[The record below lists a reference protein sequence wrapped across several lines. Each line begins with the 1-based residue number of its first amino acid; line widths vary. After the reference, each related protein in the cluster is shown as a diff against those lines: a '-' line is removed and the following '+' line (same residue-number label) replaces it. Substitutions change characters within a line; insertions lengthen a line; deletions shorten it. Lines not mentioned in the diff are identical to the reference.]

1 MSGKDIPLFELAGEE
16 RTATPL
22 PRVRR
27 GVTFDSSLRPDE
39 KAICRFWSNVVCG
52 PGSACWLWVGPI
64 STPDGYGRFS
74 WQVGGHRRT
83 VSAHRFALMI
93 STGKEI
99 GYEAVE
105 RKLGELRDAL
115 SQDDVTALHTL
126 ADAVP
131 TYTITHNVIEERA
144 VAAQGK

>member
-1 MSGKDIPLFELAGEE
+1 MFL
-16 RTATPL
+16 
-22 PRVRR
+22 
-27 GVTFDSSLRPDE
+27 
-39 KAICRFWSNVVCG
+39 
-52 PGSACWLWVGPI
+52 
-64 STPDGYGRFS
+64 
-74 WQVGGHRRT
+74 
-83 VSAHRFALMI
+83 VSKINYIKGIMI

-144 VAAQGK
+144 AAAQGK